1 MNSENILLVNLSI
14 SKVSTTGIY
23 VMPPGLLSVV
33 AYLRDN
39 GVLTDFLDWNILK
52 NKNGDCIKSELIDIF
67 KKQLTESKPCM
78 VGASVMVAGQMQLA
92 REILKAAKDISA
104 DIVTVVGGAH
114 VTKFPR
120 EILENSTEID
130 FVVMG
135 EGESQAL
142 VCSQFAQTK
151 KFPSVWPDGIAYR
164 DKGKIIV
171 NQKKSYI
178 ERIDELP
185 FPAYDVLDFDDY
197 LHDTSTWHNPYQVEF
212 GVRVPIITSRGCPNL
227 CNFCS
232 VSKCMGPF
240 YRSVSAVKVVDM
252 IQNLVERHDV
262 YYFVIFDANFAQD
275 SGRVIDICNEIC
287 RRKLK
292 ICLDIPTALPINST
306 AGEMIDALAEVG
318 LIRTCISIESG
329 DDNIRNKVMKKNV
342 KNDDIFKV
350 VAAIRRH
357 PQIFLLTDFVI
368 GMPEDT
374 VESLEE
380 SCRIIA
386 DLDSDDI
393 VLFIATPYPGTK
405 LFRQCERE
413 NLYFPD
419 IDRKNLWMS
428 EAYSHVNNNLFII
441 KPYDL
446 DLNTLHDYRDRIL
459 SYRDI
464 KLSAYNKRMKRVF
477 NIESNYRKD

>member
-1 MNSENILLVNLSI
+1 MNSGNILLVNLSI
-14 SKVSTTGIY
+14 SEVSTTSIY

-33 AYLRDN
+33 AYLRDH
-39 GVLTDFLDWNILK
+39 GVPTDFLDWNIFKK
-52 NKNGDCIKSELIDIF
+52 NNGDCRENELIGIF
-67 KKQLTESKPCM
+67 EKRLTESKPCM
-78 VGASVMVAGQMQLA
+78 VGASVMVAGQIQLA
-92 REILKAAKDISA
+92 REILKSVKDISA

-114 VTKFPR
+114 VSQFPK

-142 VCSQFAQTK
+142 VCSQFARTK
-151 KFPSVWPDGIAYR
+151 EFPSVWPDGIAYR
-164 DKGKIIV
+164 DKGEIV
-171 NQKKSYI
+171 VKQKQSYI

-185 FPAYDVLDFDDY
+185 FPAYDILDFDDY

-240 YRSVSAVKVVDM
+240 YRSVSAVKVVDLM
-252 IQNLVERHDV
+252 QNLIENYDV
-262 YYFVIFDANFAQD
+262 YYFVIFDANFAQE

-306 AGEMIDALAEVG
+306 AAEMIDALAEVG

-329 DDNIRNKVMKKNV
+329 DDNIRNKIMKKNI
-342 KNDDIFKV
+342 KKDDIFKV
-350 VAAIRRH
+350 VEAIRHH

-419 IDRKNLWMS
+419 IDIKNLWMA
-428 EAYSHVNNNLFII
+428 EGYSHVNNNYFII

-446 DLNTLHDYRDRIL
+446 DMNTLQDYRDRIL

-464 KLSAYNKRMKRVF
+464 KISAYHKRMKRVF
-477 NIESNYRKD
+477 NIESNYRKL